1 MISNESTRL
10 SGTNHNSSFM
20 TESKANESSS
30 SNETSSEKATSFT
43 TTSSLSSSSHRHS
56 IQRQITTS
64 SEVKVSCVQS
74 NLSDI
79 KSSLSELKD
88 LDIGNPGFRKSI
100 ENILLQNDTNEPLVT
115 YPESP
120 TPSASGSSIA
130 TFPCSVSGSR
140 KNSVSIIE
148 DFPGGNYERRL
159 STTSKTKLLS
169 EQFIEQQQI
178 ASSARQLSNAIS
190 EKSLDSK
197 LVSCTHPFF
206 WFDEISKKQSKR
218 KIFLDEIPI
227 HAFVCVVYV
236 FAFCILYFIIDSV
249 KDRVEVRN

>member
-1 MISNESTRL
+1 MIVNESAKL

-20 TESKANESSS
+20 TESKASESSS
-30 SNETSSEKATSFT
+30 SNEQSAEKGSSFA
-43 TTSSLSSSSHRHS
+43 TTSSSASSSSTSSSSHRHS

-100 ENILLQNDTNEPLVT
+100 ENILLQNDPNEPLVT

-178 ASSARQLSNAIS
+178 ASSARQLNNAIS

-197 LVSCTHPFF
+197 LVSCTQPF
-206 WFDEISKKQSKR
+206 
-218 KIFLDEIPI
+218 L
-227 HAFVCVVYV
+227 
-236 FAFCILYFIIDSV
+236 
-249 KDRVEVRN
+249 

>member
-1 MISNESTRL
+1 MYNVFSFQITSNEGDSNL

-20 TESKANESSS
+20 TESKTNESSS
-30 SNETSSEKATSFT
+30 SNETSAEKACFT
-43 TTSSLSSSSHRHS
+43 TTSSSSSSSSTHRHS

-88 LDIGNPGFRKSI
+88 LDISNPGFRKSI
-100 ENILLQNDTNEPLVT
+100 ENILLQNDSNEPLVT

-169 EQFIEQQQI
+169 EQFIEQQQV
-178 ASSARQLSNAIS
+178 ASSARQLNNAIS

-197 LVSCTHPFF
+197 LVSCTRPF
-206 WFDEISKKQSKR
+206 
-218 KIFLDEIPI
+218 L
-227 HAFVCVVYV
+227 
-236 FAFCILYFIIDSV
+236 
-249 KDRVEVRN
+249 

>member
-1 MISNESTRL
+1 MIVNESAKL

-20 TESKANESSS
+20 PESKTNESSS
-30 SNETSSEKATSFT
+30 SNEKSAEKASSFT
-43 TTSSLSSSSHRHS
+43 TTSSSSTSSSSHRHS

-100 ENILLQNDTNEPLVT
+100 ENILLQNDSNEPLVT

-178 ASSARQLSNAIS
+178 ASSARQLNNTIS

-197 LVSCTHPFF
+197 LVSCTQPF
-206 WFDEISKKQSKR
+206 
-218 KIFLDEIPI
+218 L
-227 HAFVCVVYV
+227 
-236 FAFCILYFIIDSV
+236 
-249 KDRVEVRN
+249 